1 MSFEYT
7 LFFCGQV
14 SFKRKK
20 TYLGVYE
27 MTTLE
32 KIATEE
38 NGISSLE
45 KVTVNAY
52 ADAME
57 LKLKNTDFEQ
67 NEDGKE
73 QTLEDWVENILLEE
87 DNSNEQIPMFRDD
100 NLCEVSTS
108 TPKESVEF
116 DERTLG
122 SPVAFV
128 PTSAHSNY
136 EQNEAE
142 EEQTLEEWIDSIL
155 LEEDVFDGGTPI
167 SMVGGNILVLD

>member
-27 MTTLE
+27 MTISLE

-57 LKLKNTDFEQ
+57 LKLKNPDIEQ
-67 NEDGKE
+67 NEDGEE

-87 DNSNEQIPMFRDD
+87 DNFNEQIPVVR
-100 NLCEVSTS
+100 
-108 TPKESVEF
+108 
-116 DERTLG
+116 DERKKERNSG
-122 SPVAFV
+122 
-128 PTSAHSNY
+128 
-136 EQNEAE
+136 
-142 EEQTLEEWIDSIL
+142 I
-155 LEEDVFDGGTPI
+155 
-167 SMVGGNILVLD
+167 

>member
-73 QTLEDWVENILLEE
+73 QTLEDWVESILLEE
-87 DNSNEQIPMFRDD
+87 DNFN
-100 NLCEVSTS
+100 
-108 TPKESVEF
+108 
-116 DERTLG
+116 
-122 SPVAFV
+122 
-128 PTSAHSNY
+128 H
-136 EQNEAE
+136 
-142 EEQTLEEWIDSIL
+142 
-155 LEEDVFDGGTPI
+155 
-167 SMVGGNILVLD
+167 